1 MRRFR
6 ECRRFFLAKHWRKFF
21 RRTTFIA
28 VTGSCGK
35 TTTAD
40 LLAEILSA
48 PCTRV
53 LTRGVNDSPVGAV
66 RSILLSRPWRDRHL
80 VFEVSGHQPGAIL
93 PSARLIQPDVA
104 IVTKVASD
112 HRRQFGSLEATAR
125 EKSELVAAVGPRGL
139 AVLNA
144 DDPNVVAMREKST
157 AKVITFGCS
166 EHADLRLL
174 SSESFWPPLLRLKVS
189 WRGETSTVESG
200 LVGEHWSVAILA
212 ALATALELGM
222 DRERILKAVSAF
234 RPGFCRMSVHR
245 TPDRRSF
252 VLDTWKAPHWGLQA
266 CLGFLKSVDA
276 PRKTVVFGTISDYR
290 GNSRKR
296 YEEAARW
303 ALEVAD
309 RVVFVGPESFKVSRL
324 RESEPVGRIYELA
337 TVREA
342 GEFLR
347 NDMLE
352 DEIIYVKSS
361 RADHLDRLYHS
372 AFAGIA
378 CWTDRCRLRHGCI
391 HCEHLMGMKIV
402 RHGFSQLPWL
412 DSRDSRPL

>member
-21 RRTTFIA
+21 RRTIFIA

-53 LTRGVNDSPVGAV
+53 LNRGTNDSPVGV
-66 RSILLSRPWRDRHL
+66 IRSILLSRPWRDRHL
-80 VFEVSGHQPGAIL
+80 VFEVSGHQPGAIA

-125 EKSELVAAVGPRGL
+125 EKSVLVTAVGPRGL
-139 AVLNA
+139 VVLNA
-144 DDPNVVAMREKST
+144 DDPNVFAMRAKSS
-157 AKVITFGCS
+157 AQVITFGRA
-166 EHADLRLL
+166 EQADLRLL
-174 SSESFWPPLLRLKVS
+174 SSESSWPPLLRLEVL
-189 WRGETSTVESG
+189 WRGETFTVQSC
-200 LVGEHWSVAILA
+200 LVGEHWSIAILA
-212 ALATALELGM
+212 ALAAALELGM
-222 DRERILKAVSAF
+222 DREKVLKAVAAF
-234 RPGFCRMSVHR
+234 RPGFSRMSVHR

-252 VLDTWKAPHWGLQA
+252 ILDTWKAPHWGLKA
-266 CLGFLKSVDA
+266 SLGFLKSVDA

-290 GNSRKR
+290 GNSRMR

-309 RVVFVGPESFKVSRL
+309 RVLFVGPESFKVSRL
-324 RESEPVGRIYELA
+324 RASDAAQRIFELG

-342 GEFLR
+342 AEFLR
-347 NDMLE
+347 NDLRE
-352 DEIIYVKSS
+352 DEVIYVKSS
-361 RADHLDRLYHS
+361 RADHLDRLYHM

-391 HCEHLMGMKIV
+391 HCEHLLGKKIV